1 MQIVFGFG
9 SKLETLP
16 DKPWFHPGIGL
27 FDVDNK
33 SWPTLGQ
40 ERPWH
45 HRAWRHAVDN
55 GQVFF
60 GDLGLHS
67 LGLQSGQ
74 VHLGMFDRHMA
85 VEVGP
90 SHRPL
95 AHWAP
100 EQNLRGKT
108 KHILNLGNF

>member
-1 MQIVFGFG
+1 MDANCLRFWME
-9 SKLETLP
+9 LETLP
-16 DKPWFHPGIGL
+16 DKPWFHPRIGL

-45 HRAWRHAVDN
+45 HRAWRQTVDD

-60 GDLGLHS
+60 GDLGFHS
-67 LGLQSGQ
+67 LGLQRGQ
-74 VHLGMFDRHMA
+74 VHLGVFDRHMA

-95 AHWAP
+95 AYWAP
-100 EQNLRGKT
+100 EQNLWKNKT
-108 KHILNLGNF
+108 H